1 MGDRIRDNRFL
12 LGLLVWLGGLWIV
25 TAIAPFDRWDW
36 LLENLLVIFFVA
48 LLLLTYCR
56 FVFSRL
62 SYTLFVLFLS
72 LHLVGAHYTYA
83 QTPFGFWLQDLFDL
97 TRNHYDRIV
106 HFAFG
111 LLLAYPLREL
121 LMRAAGV
128 KTSWSYL
135 LVIITVLGFS
145 GFYEVL
151 EGAVAVIVSPELGS
165 AYLGTQGD
173 EWDAQKDTALA
184 FSGAVVAMSLLRACG
199 QGRRQ
204 SRTQDPEAS
213 S

>member
-1 MGDRIRDNRFL
+1 MTGLFISP
-12 LGLLVWLGGLWIV
+12 LG
-25 TAIAPFDRWDW
+25 
-36 LLENLLVIFFVA
+36 
-48 LLLLTYCR
+48 CS
-56 FVFSRL
+56 SR
-62 SYTLFVLFLS
+62 
-72 LHLVGAHYTYA
+72 
-83 QTPFGFWLQDLFDL
+83 
-97 TRNHYDRIV
+97 
-106 HFAFG
+106 
-111 LLLAYPLREL
+111 YPLREL